1 MSDAPGLID
10 PADPVEV
17 QNAKLMRIAQSLMR
31 KVEQAGSDPGLAYSQ
46 FERAALLEAQ
56 VRQRTVDLERTLAL
70 LHEANA
76 AAEAARSNMAE
87 AVESVQEGF
96 ALFDH
101 SDHLVMSNSRFC
113 REIAD
118 IVPRI
123 EPGLP
128 FADYVALVSQSIYLA
143 LPEGETRA
151 QWMARRMARHADD
164 STVFN
169 VRLTR
174 DRWLQVGEHR
184 TASGGTVI
192 LQTDVSEIMR
202 AERVKRDRL
211 LDEQAQMVRA
221 TLDHLNQG
229 VCIFSARQRL
239 VGWNDRMEDLLDR
252 PIDGQVLGIRF
263 TALVERLDEQIAF
276 SSHFTRE
283 HLIAWA
289 NRTRPRRPISF
300 EVNRGRD
307 AILSVFAQEIPDRG
321 FVISFTDVTAEREA
335 ERALRDMNETLERR
349 VEERTEELGIA
360 LEEARRANASKTRF
374 VAAASHDLLQPLSAA
389 KLFVSH
395 LEERA
400 GSDAARATASKAVSA
415 LSSVEQIIE
424 ALLDISKL
432 DSGQATMR
440 VQEVELGRILH
451 SLQSELGPA
460 ADAKGLRLKIL
471 DSTHIV
477 RSDPVFLRRILQN
490 LVSNAIRY
498 TSAGRVLV
506 GARRLGG
513 TTRIE
518 VRDTGPGIADED
530 RATIFQ
536 EFRQLGPSASG
547 AQGLGLGLAIV
558 ERACGMLG
566 HPLDLLSVPGRGST
580 FSVTV
585 PRLSTLPQAR
595 PPRNDGL
602 APRTR
607 GLVVLLVENDAEM
620 SAALTLMIE
629 SWDNHVIP
637 ADSGEAAMDLLA
649 EIDIIPDRLLIDYQ
663 LGDGMTGLD
672 LIAVLRTRHGPIP
685 AAVISASRHED
696 IAASCAAAG
705 VSLIP
710 KPLDRHRLIR
720 LIDDPADAQ
729 A

>member
-321 FVISFTDVTAEREA
+321 FVISFTDVTA
-335 ERALRDMNETLERR
+335 
-349 VEERTEELGIA
+349 
-360 LEEARRANASKTRF
+360 
-374 VAAASHDLLQPLSAA
+374 
-389 KLFVSH
+389 
-395 LEERA
+395 
-400 GSDAARATASKAVSA
+400 
-415 LSSVEQIIE
+415 
-424 ALLDISKL
+424 
-432 DSGQATMR
+432 
-440 VQEVELGRILH
+440 
-451 SLQSELGPA
+451 
-460 ADAKGLRLKIL
+460 
-471 DSTHIV
+471 
-477 RSDPVFLRRILQN
+477 
-490 LVSNAIRY
+490 
-498 TSAGRVLV
+498 
-506 GARRLGG
+506 
-513 TTRIE
+513 
-518 VRDTGPGIADED
+518 
-530 RATIFQ
+530 
-536 EFRQLGPSASG
+536 
-547 AQGLGLGLAIV
+547 
-558 ERACGMLG
+558 
-566 HPLDLLSVPGRGST
+566 
-580 FSVTV
+580 
-585 PRLSTLPQAR
+585 
-595 PPRNDGL
+595 
-602 APRTR
+602 
-607 GLVVLLVENDAEM
+607 
-620 SAALTLMIE
+620 
-629 SWDNHVIP
+629 
-637 ADSGEAAMDLLA
+637 
-649 EIDIIPDRLLIDYQ
+649 
-663 LGDGMTGLD
+663 
-672 LIAVLRTRHGPIP
+672 
-685 AAVISASRHED
+685 
-696 IAASCAAAG
+696 
-705 VSLIP
+705 
-710 KPLDRHRLIR
+710 
-720 LIDDPADAQ
+720 
-729 A
+729 